1 MAETPTKPYL
11 LRALYEWCTDN
22 GYTPH
27 LAVRVDDRTRVPREF
42 VRDGEIV
49 LNISF
54 DATSALKMGNEW
66 IDFSARFSGKSHHIE
81 VQVSNVLAIYAREN
95 GQGMAFPVEDRQL
108 DDEEDGVSGDDV
120 LSRNA
125 AELARLEDGGAGTD
139 SSAGGKGGS
148 GLASPSS
155 SSSPSTS
162 TASGGGV
169 SAAPAL
175 VSSGSGSGADERR
188 TSVPGASSDASSP
201 SDGDPERT
209 TVKSGDD
216 SPDDSP
222 NKGGRGHLKVVK

>member
-81 VQVSNVLAIYAREN
+81 VQVANVLAIYAREN

-108 DDEEDGVSGDDV
+108 GDEDDGVGSDDGSAGGADE
-120 LSRNA
+120 LSA
-125 AELARLEDGGAGTD
+125 LEDGGPGEGARSGKT
-139 SSAGGKGGS
+139 GGG
-148 GLASPSS
+148 PSS
-155 SSSPSTS
+155 S
-162 TASGGGV
+162 ASGGLA
-169 SAAPAL
+169 AAPAL
-175 VSSGSGSGADERR
+175 VSSGGGAGGDERL
-188 TSVPGASSDASSP
+188 TSVSGGSPDASSQSG
-201 SDGDPERT
+201 SDAERA

>member
-108 DDEEDGVSGDDV
+108 EDEEDGAGGDGVPSGNVS
-120 LSRNA
+120 
-125 AELARLEDGGAGTD
+125 ELAQLEDGGAGAD
-139 SSAGGKGGS
+139 SSSSGKSGGGS
-148 GLASPSS
+148 TSQSS
-155 SSSPSTS
+155 SSS
-162 TASGGGV
+162 ASNAGGGIA
-169 SAAPAL
+169 AAPAL

-188 TSVPGASSDASSP
+188 TSVSGASSDASSP
-201 SDGDPERT
+201 SDGDTERT